1 MELSHIFSLSQI
13 TNANIHTFLIKTKY
27 LYKNVKN
34 MENINYTVSTNNINI
49 KDSYLVS
56 KKNFKEILNTIKSEY
71 PDNIVFKNRKIKSM
85 MLEWATHNFCYKI
98 NFERNRTKDV
108 DLNYPQEK
116 KVNILYNIVG
126 ILVWLFVK

>member
-1 MELSHIFSLSQI
+1 
-13 TNANIHTFLIKTKY
+13 
-27 LYKNVKN
+27 
-34 MENINYTVSTNNINI
+34 
-49 KDSYLVS
+49 
-56 KKNFKEILNTIKSEY
+56 
-71 PDNIVFKNRKIKSM
+71 

-126 ILVWLFVK
+126 VLVWLFVK